1 MLERL
6 LRSVKDLK
14 WHLTL
19 EHGLQIPYALSFSS
33 GQSANHYITSIKN
46 KTKLNKQQ
54 QTGK

>member
-6 LRSVKDLK
+6 LPRVKDLK

-19 EHGLQIPYALSFSS
+19 EHGLQIPYALSFFS
-33 GQSANHYITSIKN
+33 GQSANHSITSIKN

-54 QTGK
+54 QTG